1 MSTAKNKARK
11 RRAQENRAQDVNK
24 QLDIFCRETGTDPRI
39 VQSYAAMLQR
49 VAAYKEVLKDGEE

>member
-11 RRAQENRAQDVNK
+11 RRAQEQRANMNK
-24 QLDIFCRETGTDPRI
+24 QLDIFCQETGTDPRI

-49 VAAYKEVLKDGEE
+49 VAAYKEALKNAEE

>member
-11 RRAQENRAQDVNK
+11 RRAQERKDVNK
-24 QLDIFCRETGTDPRI
+24 QLDIFCKETGTDPRI

-49 VAAYKEVLKDGEE
+49 VAAYREALKDGEE